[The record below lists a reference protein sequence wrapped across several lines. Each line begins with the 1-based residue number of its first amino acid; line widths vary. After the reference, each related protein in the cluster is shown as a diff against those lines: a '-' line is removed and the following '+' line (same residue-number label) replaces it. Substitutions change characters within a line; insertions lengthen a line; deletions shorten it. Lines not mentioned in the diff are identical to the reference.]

1 MIDESALKPKYSQQQ
16 NQQTMSCEIKKS
28 KLSIN
33 PLPSDINCTR
43 QTMSQTRLN
52 NLLQNEFLPKFTEE
66 TNFQFPSQS
75 PLHSTPFK
83 LKTLPNSSMR
93 KK

>member
-33 PLPSDINCTR
+33 PLPSDINCT
-43 QTMSQTRLN
+43 
-52 NLLQNEFLPKFTEE
+52 
-66 TNFQFPSQS
+66 
-75 PLHSTPFK
+75 
-83 LKTLPNSSMR
+83 
-93 KK
+93 